1 MMNWEGRRIPKK
13 CLAHLEGKFCTYHGL
28 ILVQYQDQL
37 FFGPI
42 LVRMALLV
50 RLIAY
55 QRRFLELVS
64 SIISLLGQAIQ

>member
-28 ILVQYQDQL
+28 TLVQYQDQL

-42 LVRMALLV
+42 LLERKRSDVGYDLV
-50 RLIAY
+50 LNDNLITKY
-55 QRRFLELVS
+55 IKLE
-64 SIISLLGQAIQ
+64 IQ

>member
-42 LVRMALLV
+42 LLERKRSDVGYDLV
-50 RLIAY
+50 LNDNLITKY
-55 QRRFLELVS
+55 IKLE
-64 SIISLLGQAIQ
+64 IQ